1 MNVLVAVASKHGSTT
16 EIGAAIADELRAMGL
31 NAEPRDYD
39 EIANL
44 DHYEAAVLGS
54 AIYMGNW
61 LAEAREFVTRN
72 GTELRAMPVW
82 LFSSGPLGDPPVP
95 ADEPAGVVPLIE
107 ATGAKGHRVFAGELD
122 PSELGLKEKLATK
135 LVKAP
140 AGDYRDWDAIRAWAR
155 EIGTA
160 LERGQDDG

>member
-82 LFSSGPLGDPPVP
+82 LFSSD
-95 ADEPAGVVPLIE
+95 
-107 ATGAKGHRVFAGELD
+107 
-122 PSELGLKEKLATK
+122 SEEVA
-135 LVKAP
+135 
-140 AGDYRDWDAIRAWAR
+140 
-155 EIGTA
+155 
-160 LERGQDDG
+160 